1 MHVVAIFDMRKWIF
15 VACVCAGCGSQA
27 EPPVEQGTSSASPAS
42 GASGAE
48 GSDEQEA
55 SPSDIRDARRMLS
68 RFTWGARPGEIT
80 RAARDLDGTQRALMS
95 EEEPP
100 ATLDERYPIDL
111 PARALL
117 ARFTRVP
124 ERSES
129 MDAEERQGSRRDLI
143 QLQQER
149 ALVLAVEGS
158 GSFRALLTD
167 FWFNHFNVHALKAS
181 VAYSLLEYEAM
192 IRSQNVGSMQSMLLE
207 AARHPAML
215 EYLDNAT
222 SVRDGFREGRGLNE
236 NYARELLELHTLGEG
251 NGYTQNDVR
260 ETARIFTG
268 WNVRREEGVPTF
280 VFRRRAH
287 DTEMKLVMGQRYGQD
302 QSGEAEGEA
311 LLRRLAAD
319 PRVAAR
325 VSAALEARFVGTQ
338 GHAEELAAL
347 YDDEDLRPLVL
358 RVIEL
363 GRAQGAPVFKTPFE
377 YVVSASR
384 FVGGRVSD
392 ARPLRQALGRMQM
405 LPYNQPVP
413 TGYPRG
419 EAWLSSSTM
428 LERFRFARAL
438 VDGNAG
444 VEFDV
449 EAVVP
454 SVANGEEAAL
464 WAELHVGELSS
475 ATRAV
480 VASLA
485 TDEQRT
491 DRLLALL
498 ASSEFMV
505 R

>member
-1 MHVVAIFDMRKWIF
+1 MKKWIL
-15 VACVCAGCGSQA
+15 VAVCVALGCGGQA
-27 EPPVEQGTSSASPAS
+27 QSPLERGTSSASPAP
-42 GASGAE
+42 GVVQAE
-48 GSDEQEA
+48 GPTNNGEREA
-55 SPSDIRDARRMLS
+55 SASAVRDARQLLN
-68 RFTWGARPGEIT
+68 RFTWGARPGEII
-80 RAARDLDGTQRALMS
+80 RAALDVDAAQQALMNA
-95 EEEPP
+95 EQAPP
-100 ATLDERYPIDL
+100 TLDERYPIDVA
-111 PARALL
+111 PSALL
-117 ARFTRVP
+117 ARFNRVP

-181 VAYSLLEYEAM
+181 VAYSLLGYEEMLRA
-192 IRSQNVGSMQSMLLE
+192 QNVGSMQTMLLE
-207 AARHPAML
+207 VARHPAML
-215 EYLDNAT
+215 EYLDNAS
-222 SVRDGFREGRGLNE
+222 SVREGFREGRGLNE

-251 NGYTQNDVR
+251 NGYTQDDVR

-280 VFRRRAH
+280 FFRRRAH
-287 DTEMKLVMGQRYGQD
+287 DTEAKLVMGQSYGQE

-311 LLRRLAAD
+311 LLRRLADD
-319 PRVAAR
+319 PRVATR
-325 VSAALEARFVGTQ
+325 IAAGLEARFVGTESS
-338 GHAEELAAL
+338 ASALASF

-363 GRAQGAPVFKTPFE
+363 GRAEGAPPIFKTPLE
-377 YVVSASR
+377 YVVSAAR

-419 EAWLSSSTM
+419 DAWLSSSTM

-438 VDGNAG
+438 VEGEAG
-444 VEFDV
+444 VEFDLD
-449 EAVVP
+449 AAAP
-454 SVANGEEAAL
+454 SVASGEEAVA

-480 VASLA
+480 VTSLA
-485 TDEQRT
+485 EDGQRSE
-491 DRLLALL
+491 RLLALL
-498 ASSEFMV
+498 ASPEFMV

>member
-1 MHVVAIFDMRKWIF
+1 
-15 VACVCAGCGSQA
+15 
-27 EPPVEQGTSSASPAS
+27 
-42 GASGAE
+42 
-48 GSDEQEA
+48 
-55 SPSDIRDARRMLS
+55 
-68 RFTWGARPGEIT
+68 
-80 RAARDLDGTQRALMS
+80 MS

-111 PARALL
+111 PASALL

-129 MDAEERQGSRRDLI
+129 MEDQERQGSRRDLLR
-143 QLQQER
+143 LQQER

-158 GSFRALLTD
+158 GSVRALLTD

-181 VAYSLLEYEAM
+181 VAYSLLGYEAM

-207 AARHPAML
+207 VARHPAML
-215 EYLDNAT
+215 EYLDNAS
-222 SVRDGFREGRGLNE
+222 SVREGFREGRGLNE

-268 WNVRREEGVPTF
+268 WNVRREEGVPAF

-287 DTEMKLVMGQRYGQD
+287 DAEAKLVMGQRYGED
-302 QSGEAEGEA
+302 ESGVAEGEA

-325 VSAALEARFVGTQ
+325 VATALEARFVGTQ
-338 GHAEELAAL
+338 AHAAELASL

-363 GRAQGAPVFKTPFE
+363 GRVQGAPIFKTPLE

-392 ARPLRQALGRMQM
+392 AGPLRQALGRMQM
-405 LPYNQPVP
+405 LPYNEPVP

-419 EAWLSSSTM
+419 DAWLSSSTM
-428 LERFRFARAL
+428 LERFRFARSL
-438 VDGNAG
+438 VDGDAG
-444 VEFDV
+444 VEFDLD
-449 EAVVP
+449 AVVP
-454 SVANGEEAAL
+454 SVANAEEAVA
-464 WAELHVGELSS
+464 WAELHVGELSP
-475 ATRAV
+475 ATRSV

-485 TDEQRT
+485 EDNQQTE
-491 DRLLALL
+491 RLLALL
-498 ASSEFMV
+498 ASPEFMV